1 MKKYISTTKEVTI
14 ELMKIINKYD
24 NVEIDEEQLEKAI
37 KYYCLNYP
45 ALIFDKVVIANNND
59 ANNND
64 NACYNLKKS
73 VKNILGKRR
82 VIVIYSVLS
91 KLGMDNLLC
100 ESCQI

>member
-24 NVEIDEEQLEKAI
+24 NMEIDEEQLEKAI
-37 KYYCLNYP
+37 KHYCLNYP
-45 ALIFDKVVIANNND
+45 SLIFDKETNANND
-59 ANNND
+59 ANIND

-82 VIVIYSVLS
+82 VIVIYSVIS
-91 KLGMDNLLC
+91 KLGMDNLMC